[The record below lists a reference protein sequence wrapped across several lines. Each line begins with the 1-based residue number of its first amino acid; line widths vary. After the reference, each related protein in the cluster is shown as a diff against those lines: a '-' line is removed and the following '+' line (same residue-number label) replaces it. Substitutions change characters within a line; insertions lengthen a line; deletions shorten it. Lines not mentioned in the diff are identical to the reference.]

1 MEKAWLGARMS
12 GCAPLALAALAAVGC
27 THDEPPPP
35 LPSPQPTA
43 VPTPAPVVIQVE
55 DAGVT
60 PAPSA
65 TAKKGSAPAQSF
77 AKCCSA
83 LLQNATLAP
92 EPNKTYFNAAAN
104 LCSSMVAAGKS
115 GPSIVSA
122 VQGVLRGAGMPAACA
137 G

>member
-1 MEKAWLGARMS
+1 MLS
-12 GCAPLALAALAAVGC
+12 CALLALGVLGC

-35 LPSPQPTA
+35 LPSPPPSA
-43 VPTPAPVVIQVE
+43 VPTPTPVVIQVE
-55 DAGVT
+55 DAGAA
-60 PAPSA
+60 PAPAA
-65 TAKKGSAPAQSF
+65 TTKKASAPTASF

-104 LCSSMVAAGKS
+104 VCSSMAAAGKS
-115 GPSIVSA
+115 GPSILSA
-122 VQGVLRGAGMPAACA
+122 VQGLLRGAGMPAACA